1 VFLLCLDGS
10 SGGQVDEGT
19 NCQLHEVVETRGT
32 DYVNAYSLASADA
45 MREQAYHGD
54 TSSY

>member
-1 VFLLCLDGS
+1 VFFLCLNGS
-10 SGGQVDEGT
+10 SGGEVDQGTKYQYNEG
-19 NCQLHEVVETRGT
+19 VEKRGT

-45 MREQAYHGD
+45 LRAQAYHGY